1 MKLRNNKLKR
11 KFYSKFL
18 FALAV
23 IIGSSFQIPL
33 FAQETL
39 TVGRSYRSLAMG
51 NTGVASANDSA
62 ALYYNPAILAN
73 VTGWWLD
80 YTAYTV
86 ETSDNFT
93 PLEAASMLAYPVFP
107 YINRDGITDLSKST
121 FLSKENPYLRANAGI
136 NLSVNISERG
146 WTIAGSQMYESVM
159 TTIDDGATIYQRD
172 DLIQK
177 VGLSIPIG
185 MGQLVLGITGNRI
198 IRRVASDATTDS
210 IPNWGDRYTG
220 TGYDIGLLFRMA
232 NQARITLGF
241 VVQNYGGIKLGDSGM
256 VEEQTMAF
264 GMSTNHEFGI
274 FKLTLAADIR
284 EIGSEAAKTNT
295 LHAGAELGIFPNST
309 GGSYLTY
316 RTGFNQ
322 GYFTQGVEINLFNH
336 YLIVG
341 YTQYSE
347 EVGTDTEKVES
358 KRSIVYL
365 SLGF

>member
-1 MKLRNNKLKR
+1 MKLRNNRRINPFHSKL
-11 KFYSKFL
+11 L
-18 FALAV
+18 LTL
-23 IIGSSFQIPL
+23 IIIIASSYQIPL
-33 FAQETL
+33 FSQETL
-39 TVGRSYRSLAMG
+39 SVGRSYRSLAMG

-73 VTGWWLD
+73 ITGWWLD
-80 YTAYTV
+80 YAAYTV
-86 ETSDNFT
+86 EASTGFST
-93 PLEAASMLAYPVFP
+93 LESAPMLAYPIFP
-107 YINRDGITDLSKST
+107 YINREGINNLLKET
-121 FLSKENPYLRANAGI
+121 FLSKDNPYLRASAGI
-136 NLSVNISERG
+136 NLSINISERG

-172 DLIQK
+172 DMVEKI
-177 VGLSIPIG
+177 GLSIPIG
-185 MGQLVLGITGNRI
+185 LGQLVLGITGNRI
-198 IRRVASDATTDS
+198 TRRVAADATTDT
-210 IPNWGDRYTG
+210 IPDWGGRYSG
-220 TGYDIGLLFRMA
+220 TGYDIGLLYRMA

-241 VVQNYGGIKLGDSGM
+241 VAQNYGGITLGDSGM

-274 FKLTLAADIR
+274 FKLTVAADIR
-284 EIGSEAAKTNT
+284 EIGSTAAKTNT

-347 EVGTDTEKVES
+347 EVGTGTEKVES
-358 KRSIVYL
+358 QRAIAYL
-365 SLGF
+365 SLGL